1 MGKEEQEK
9 GFTVT
14 DKRYSGRAREEGP
27 REEEKNFHQEK
38 EPSRPLPEM
47 DFSTFL
53 FSISSTALLHFG
65 DIPDPMTNRKE
76 KNLPMVKQTIDIID
90 MLKEKTKGNLTPEE
104 EILIDNILY
113 DLRMRY
119 IREAGQTP

>member
-9 GFTVT
+9 SFTVT
-14 DKRYSGRAREEGP
+14 DKRGTVRTKEEGE
-27 REEEKNFHQEK
+27 REEEKISPEDK
-38 EPSRPLPEM
+38 TLPTSLPEI

-65 DIPDPMTNRKE
+65 DFPDPTTNRKE
-76 KNLPMVKQTIDIID
+76 KNLPMVKQSIDIIG

-104 EILIDNILY
+104 DNLIDNILY

-119 IREAGQTP
+119 IQEVNQAS